1 MTKEMFDRMD
11 GLVSSEAMTQ
21 LQMATASITR
31 ALVADGFDP
40 EDVTEYIQQNVKWTV
55 LDVSDD
61 MA

>member
-1 MTKEMFDRMD
+1 MTREMIERMD
-11 GLVSSEAMTQ
+11 GLTSIEAMKQ
-21 LQMATASITR
+21 LEMAVACMTR

>member
-1 MTKEMFDRMD
+1 MTREMFERMD
-11 GLVSSEAMTQ
+11 GLVSFEAMKQ
-21 LQMATASITR
+21 LQMATAVMTR

-55 LDVSDD
+55 SDVSDD